1 MKNEP
6 SSSHST
12 DSHFEYLLKA
22 AGRIQSR
29 PSEWVLFE
37 KQHHPDEAM
46 PGDIW
51 ITKRPGEDSAESWV
65 IILSATKLNGTS
77 ILKAAPIFHDTT
89 FANDEDVILPA
100 ALLGFEAGVAF
111 GCTVTT
117 VPSALSRLVTHATGE
132 WFRQLQ
138 QFDSFLNG
146 SAERPQKLESG
157 IPYLDSLDSRR
168 DFHAEL
174 LQNLNHV
181 QGALADEID
190 MEMTETEEVPD
201 ISPVEIPFYASWLED
216 LSLGVAADDEMRY
229 TARYN
234 VKGMEEILQCFA
246 FQRDDQIH
254 FRVWNNQGNPSLN
267 LDGYS
272 LQSANGGTPVII
284 QKGEARLPLG
294 ASQGSFLLKNRD
306 GDPVRLILAAD

>member
-22 AGRIQSR
+22 AGRIKPR

-51 ITKRPGEDSAESWV
+51 ITKRPDEDSAESWV
-65 IILSATKLNGTS
+65 LILSATKLNGTS
-77 ILKAAPIFHDTT
+77 ILKAAPIFHETT
-89 FANDEDVILPA
+89 LANDEDVILPA

-117 VPSALSRLVTHATGE
+117 VPSALLRLVTHATGE
-132 WFRQLQ
+132 WFKPLQ
-138 QFDSFLNG
+138 EFDSFLNG
-146 SAERPQKLESG
+146 SAERPPKLETG
-157 IPYLDSLDSRR
+157 IAYLDSLDSRR
-168 DFHAEL
+168 NFHAEL
-174 LQNLNHV
+174 LRDLIRV
-181 QGALADEID
+181 QDAIAGEID

-216 LSLGVAADDEMRY
+216 LSLAAAADDEMRY

-234 VKGMEEILQCFA
+234 VEGMEETLQCFA
-246 FQRDDQIH
+246 FQSDDQIH
-254 FRVWNNQGNPSLN
+254 FRVWDKQGNHSVN

-272 LQSANGGTPVII
+272 LQSADGGTPVII
-284 QKGEARLPLG
+284 KKGEAHLPLG
-294 ASQGSFLLKNRD
+294 ASRGSFLLKNRD
-306 GDPVRLILAAD
+306 GDPVRLILVAD